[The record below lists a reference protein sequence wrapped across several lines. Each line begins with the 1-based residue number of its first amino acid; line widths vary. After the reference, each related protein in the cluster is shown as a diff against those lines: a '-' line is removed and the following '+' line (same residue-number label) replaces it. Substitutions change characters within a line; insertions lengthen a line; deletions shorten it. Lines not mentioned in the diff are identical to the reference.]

1 MNVFGKN
8 INRSVLVNVICAVLT
23 AAALLSFVLPSAVF
37 AEETTAPTES
47 IVSEPS
53 SLSISDLA
61 DQVVTKNGK
70 AVETI
75 EKGDTVTVTAHFRC
89 ESLSVED
96 CFTETVDE
104 NITYYLKSYKLSDS
118 FNETENT
125 SVTATVNAQTENSPL
140 EVIITASNI
149 VYSGKGSTLILRVI
163 NTGSYDEIT
172 LPVSECVEYVEPD
185 EPEPETYPE
194 PKVMITR
201 DSLGVLEPG
210 DEFTLTLN
218 FENKSEYYTLEDPTV
233 SVTLPA
239 GLIPLEQTL
248 TQSLRDIRDERTR
261 SASFRFKV
269 DPEINSPTLSVDVTI
284 KYHYTTDDGKSHD
297 DSASETVYI
306 PLTITPQEP
315 AETHVPELRIER
327 DELAA
332 VKAGEEFTLRLYI
345 WNANAYATATTPV
358 VKLDVPEGFSLIDTT
373 ESRYISDI
381 YPQSPAVVDVKL
393 RAPDEISKRQYTVG
407 VNVEYGYEGAEA
419 RKTTSENVI
428 IQTVPTTPTAI
439 DTSKPALEITRGD
452 MSAVKAGEEFTLR
465 LYIKNTSA
473 DKAAISP
480 TVTVGDTGEFTLL
493 DATMSRRIDDIKAQT
508 AAIVDLKLRAPDKIT
523 AQSQVFDISVSYGYE
538 GSDEDGTASEQVIVP
553 TVPTPEKTLDTTDT
567 KKPVLRITRGELG
580 TVKADQSFTLTVTV
594 ENLGDVTIDNV
605 VAKVTI
611 NGELLIMDS
620 TGTHYLSPLDPG
632 KSATFKV
639 KMKAPSTISSESQSV
654 AVHVDYTYPS
664 ATGAVAESA
673 DETLFIQTKKTEP
686 EDTTTPPA
694 DEQGATPK
702 VLISKYGF
710 GDEAQVAAG
719 STFDLNMT
727 FCNTSADYEV
737 ENVMITL
744 SPSTG
749 LSISSSSNTIYYAS
763 MDVGEELSE
772 TVGIQALPTA
782 ETGSISINVTI
793 EYQYKVAG
801 AYQSTSIQ
809 QSIAIPIYQ
818 PDRFEVELSGVP
830 EFATAYQ
837 EMYISMPY
845 INKGKSTIS
854 NVRAEVVS
862 EDGAVSAL
870 QTVQNLGNFESG
882 RNGTIDF
889 IVTPNMS
896 GEVTFT
902 IRITYEDPNAQE
914 KTLDY
919 PITLN
924 VEEPY
929 YPPYDVPDYIDD
941 PTIDPGTEENDGLPW
956 WAWAL
961 IGAGVIIVLTIVI
974 VKVTKRR
981 KLKKSHRREF
991 SWDDVDD
998 DAEDDNVNSGVG
1010 DTYVGGNRDGK
1021 K

>member
-8 INRSVLVNVICAVLT
+8 INRSVFVNVICAVLT

-37 AEETTAPTES
+37 AAETTTPRED

-61 DQVVTKNGK
+61 DQVVTKDGK
-70 AVETI
+70 VVNTVG
-75 EKGDTVTVTAHFRC
+75 KGDTVTVTAHFRC

-96 CFTETVDE
+96 CFTETVDD

-149 VYSGKGSTLILRVI
+149 VYSGTGNKLILRVI

-185 EPEPETYPE
+185 EPPVRTEKPVVEISYRKYGSVNAGAELTLWVEVKNKSDRCTLEYPE
-194 PKVMITR
+194 LTVTSASSGLTLLDANPEHKLDDIRRGDTASVPVTLKVSPDITDQTETLNVSLTYEYDPGDGSIQDGTETAELIIPVTPESLTVKTPPTLRITR
-201 DSLGVLEPG
+201 EEMEP
-210 DEFTLTLN
+210 
-218 FENKSEYYTLEDPTV
+218 V
-233 SVTLPA
+233 S
-239 GLIPLEQTL
+239 
-248 TQSLRDIRDERTR
+248 
-261 SASFRFKV
+261 
-269 DPEINSPTLSVDVTI
+269 
-284 KYHYTTDDGKSHD
+284 
-297 DSASETVYI
+297 
-306 PLTITPQEP
+306 
-315 AETHVPELRIER
+315 
-327 DELAA
+327 
-332 VKAGEEFTLRLYI
+332 AGEQFTLRLSI
-345 WNANAYATATTPV
+345 LNESGDMAALSPV
-358 VKLDVPEGFSLIDTT
+358 VTISDRGDFTLIDATV
-373 ESRYISDI
+373 SKKIGNI
-381 YPQSPAVVDVKL
+381 AAQSTAVVELV
-393 RAPDEISKRQYTVG
+393 
-407 VNVEYGYEGAEA
+407 
-419 RKTTSENVI
+419 
-428 IQTVPTTPTAI
+428 
-439 DTSKPALEITRGD
+439 
-452 MSAVKAGEEFTLR
+452 
-465 LYIKNTSA
+465 
-473 DKAAISP
+473 
-480 TVTVGDTGEFTLL
+480 
-493 DATMSRRIDDIKAQT
+493 
-508 AAIVDLKLRAPDKIT
+508 LRAPDKIT
-523 AQSQVFDISVSYGYE
+523 EQSHEFGISVSYGYE
-538 GSDEDGTASEQVIVP
+538 GSVENKTSSEQVIVP
-553 TVPTPEKTLDTTDT
+553 TVPTPEKTPDTTEPE
-567 KKPVLRITRGELG
+567 KPVDKPIIKITRGELG
-580 TVKADQSFTLTVTV
+580 TVKADQSITLTVTV
-594 ENLGDVTIDNV
+594 ENLGDVTIDDV
-605 VAKVTI
+605 RARITSSD
-611 NGELLIMDS
+611 EFMIMDS
-620 TGTHYLSPLDPG
+620 AETHYLAPLGAG
-632 KSATFKV
+632 KGTSFTV
-639 KMKAPSTISSESQSV
+639 KLKAPSAISKESQSISV
-654 AVHVDYTYPS
+654 SVEFTYQSVGETIS
-664 ATGAVAESA
+664 ASAE
-673 DETLFIQTKKTEP
+673 ETLFVQTKKTEP
-686 EDTTTPPA
+686 ADTTMPPA

-710 GDEAQVAAG
+710 GDESQVAAG

-744 SPSTG
+744 TPSTG

-929 YPPYDVPDYIDD
+929 YPPYDDPGYIDD
-941 PTIDPGTEENDGLPW
+941 PTIDPGTEENNGLPW

>member
-1 MNVFGKN
+1 MNVFEKN
-8 INRSVLVNVICAVLT
+8 INRSVFVNVICVVLT
-23 AAALLSFVLPSAVF
+23 AATLLSFVLPSAVS
-37 AEETTAPTES
+37 AADS
-47 IVSEPS
+47 VS
-53 SLSISDLA
+53 SLVSSSDMTRYT
-61 DQVVTKNGK
+61 VTDKDGK
-70 AVETI
+70 EVSSI
-75 EKGDTVTVTAHFRC
+75 EKGDTVNIEIHLKNRTLKYDDLTKEGKAISAYKVYDSFSDAEVTAA
-89 ESLSVED
+89 V
-96 CFTETVDE
+96 VD
-104 NITYYLKSYKLSDS
+104 SD
-118 FNETENT
+118 
-125 SVTATVNAQTENSPL
+125 PL
-140 EVIITASNI
+140 ETILTVSDI
-149 VYSGKGSTLILRVI
+149 VYSGVGSTLHIKFTYTDANGKQI
-163 NTGSYDEIT
+163 NDEIT
-172 LPVSECVEYVEPD
+172 LTVSECVEYVEPD
-185 EPEPETYPE
+185 GTYPD
-194 PKVMITR
+194 PTVMITR
-201 DSLGVLEPG
+201 DSLDELKPG

-218 FENKSEYYTLEDPTV
+218 FENKSKYYTLEDPTV
-233 SVTLPA
+233 SVELNA

-248 TQSLRDIRDERTR
+248 TQSVSDITSGRTR
-261 SASFRFKV
+261 SASVRLKV
-269 DPEINSPTLSVDVTI
+269 APEADSPTLSVNVTI
-284 KYHYTTDDGKSHD
+284 KYHYTTEDAKRHEGT
-297 DSASETVYI
+297 ASETIYI
-306 PLTITPQEP
+306 PLTVAQTGK
-315 AETHVPELRIER
+315 HVPELRIER
-327 DELAA
+327 DDKLPAI
-332 VKAGEEFTLRLYI
+332 KAGEDFTLRLYI
-345 WNANAYATATTPV
+345 WNVNAYAAATSPV
-358 VKLDVPEGFSLIDTT
+358 VKLNVPEGFILIDTT
-373 ESRYISDI
+373 ESRYIPDI
-381 YPQSPAVVDVKL
+381 YPQSPVVVDVKL
-393 RAPDEISKRQYTVG
+393 RAPDEITKSQCTIG
-407 VNVEYGYEGAEA
+407 VNVEYGYDGAAA
-419 RKTTSENVI
+419 RETASENVLI
-428 IQTVPTTPTAI
+428 PTVPTTSAA
-439 DTSKPALEITRGD
+439 DTNRPALEITRGD
-452 MSAVKAGEEFTLR
+452 MSAVNAGEEFTLR

-480 TVTVGDTGEFTLL
+480 TVKLTVPDGLILL
-493 DATMSRRIDDIKAQT
+493 DSTESKHIPDI
-508 AAIVDLKLRAPDKIT
+508 AANSQAVVDVKLRAAEDISS
-523 AQSQVFDISVSYGYE
+523 QSQTVGVAVSYSYKE
-538 GSDEDGTASEQVIVP
+538 GSETKEGDASENVIVP
-553 TVPTPEKTLDTTDT
+553 TVPSSSGTSDN

-594 ENLGDVTIDNV
+594 ENLGDVTIDDV

-611 NGELLIMDS
+611 NGDLLIMDS
-620 TGTHYLSPLDPG
+620 TATHYLSPLAPG
-632 KSATFKV
+632 KSETFKV
-639 KMKAPSTISSESQSV
+639 KMKASSTISSESQSV
-654 AVHVDYTYPS
+654 TVHVDYTYPS
-664 ATGAVAESA
+664 STGAAEST
-673 DETLFIQTKKTEP
+673 DETLFVQTKKTEP
-686 EDTTTPPA
+686 ADTTMPPA

-763 MDVGEELSE
+763 MGVGEELSE

-929 YPPYDVPDYIDD
+929 YPPYDDPGYIDD
-941 PTIDPGTEENDGLPW
+941 PTIDPGTEENNGLPW

-961 IGAGVIIVLTIVI
+961 IGVGIIIVLTIVI

-998 DAEDDNVNSGVG
+998 DAEDNGNSGVG